1 MSIYRKIFKMLSKR
15 QKVNFMIIIFIMI
28 VSSLLTQLL
37 PLSIGNLTDNILL
50 QEELSFLNIIPFLA
64 FILVVTVSNEII
76 KVVRRLLV
84 EDTSTRFEKEARS
97 RAVSAI
103 LHAPLDYFKKNMTGN
118 IHGKLNRSL
127 DGTTRLLKLMFM
139 DFAPAIFNGIAA
151 IVVIFSKLPLVLA
164 LLMLLVIP
172 IGIIIV
178 FRQISTQRGIR
189 VELMNEKSNMDGVMV
204 ELING
209 IEVIRVVDSSDQ
221 EIKRFD
227 HKSEYLRQKEM
238 KHHRSMAFYDCLK
251 FINEAVFTVLVI
263 GVSSYLAGEKVITV
277 GTVLTAY
284 LCFTQLTTP
293 LRELHRIFDE
303 LSESTVLAEE
313 YFRIVSLPKDF
324 SYQVGKKL
332 YQKEKNIPIIAI
344 KNLNFRYGEKDQ
356 LVIDDLNLEIKRG
369 QFIGIAGP
377 SGC

>member
-1 MSIYRKIFKMLSKR
+1 
-15 QKVNFMIIIFIMI
+15 MI
-28 VSSLLTQLL
+28 
-37 PLSIGNLTDNILL
+37 
-50 QEELSFLNIIPFLA
+50 
-64 FILVVTVSNEII
+64 
-76 KVVRRLLV
+76 
-84 EDTSTRFEKEARS
+84 
-97 RAVSAI
+97 
-103 LHAPLDYFKKNMTGN
+103 
-118 IHGKLNRSL
+118 
-127 DGTTRLLKLMFM
+127 
-139 DFAPAIFNGIAA
+139 NG
-151 IVVIFSKLPLVLA
+151 VVLA

-377 SGC
+377 SGCG